1 MASPMVGIRCRGFKG
16 WSLSGWSSFHLSLVG
31 RRPTSISDNP
41 TWNKDA
47 HLPRP
52 SYFDYKACFDKGD
65 FVLDDDS
72 DIDSEDEAEDCDS
85 QLRRCL
91 TPYYGDLEEEAIK
104 EIEKY
109 IFEVCTRL
117 NEFPYEI
124 KLAVPD
130 PVRKRH
136 HKTYACLV
144 GCPVPFDGSVPLLE
158 HWKQYLEERDHLSDA
173 LDVPD
178 SVCQRIS
185 LDLTA
190 GSLLSEYEGPI
201 IASLGL
207 AIYFFK
213 RTTDDDLHTK
223 QTGHTEFQD
232 KTAEMVK
239 EISLEFP
246 KAAAMDVDEESPAGA
261 SSGTQPQG
269 ACISVVG
276 GAWDSADRQTSR
288 GRSKI
293 G

>member
-1 MASPMVGIRCRGFKG
+1 MEILKRRRLRRSRNISSKSAQDLMNFLMKLSLRCRIR
-16 WSLSGWSSFHLSLVG
+16 SG
-31 RRPTSISDNP
+31 
-41 TWNKDA
+41 KD
-47 HLPRP
+47 
-52 SYFDYKACFDKGD
+52 
-65 FVLDDDS
+65 
-72 DIDSEDEAEDCDS
+72 I
-85 QLRRCL
+85 
-91 TPYYGDLEEEAIK
+91 
-104 EIEKY
+104 
-109 IFEVCTRL
+109 
-117 NEFPYEI
+117 I
-124 KLAVPD
+124 KLM
-130 PVRKRH
+130 R
-136 HKTYACLV
+136 
-144 GCPVPFDGSVPLLE
+144 

-190 GSLLSEYEGPI
+190 GSWLSEYEGPI

-261 SSGTQPQG
+261 SSGTQPQDKQVEGGARLADDDDLHTKQTGHTEFQDKTAEMVKEISLEFPKAAAMDVDEESPAGASSGTQPQG
-269 ACISVVG
+269 ACISVVGG